1 MKKGERQ
8 KGQYVFDEDYR
19 KAKHPIAVTKPVMT
33 VVMGGE
39 NVFLQSAAPG
49 E

>member
-1 MKKGERQ
+1 M
-8 KGQYVFDEDYR
+8 FDEDYR

-49 E
+49 ERNIYVEES